1 MHVGGEG
8 LTLLSGQESSYG
20 TFVRDKNGEV
30 KVRSVSFIDEL
41 SMRWM
46 DGKNADRILHRW
58 SRHVTVTLAARR
70 NRSDNSPKSFPQ
82 QLRVRVEYSAQ
93 PAEPIAPV
101 SCPHYR
107 YFIYRYNTNIHTL
120 HTPSFCRIYINFILY
135 QKLDARL

>member
-58 SRHVTVTLAARR
+58 SRHVTVTLAACR

-107 YFIYRYNTNIHTL
+107 YYIYRYDTNIHTP
-120 HTPSFCRIYINFILY
+120 HTQNFCRIYINFILY

>member
-20 TFVRDKNGEV
+20 TLVRDKNGEV

-41 SMRWM
+41 SMRCM

-82 QLRVRVEYSAQ
+82 QLRVLVEYSAQ
-93 PAEPIAPV
+93 PAGPIAPV
-101 SCPHYR
+101 SSPHYR
-107 YFIYRYNTNIHTL
+107 YYIYRYDTNIHMP
-120 HTPSFCRIYINFILY
+120 HTPNFCRIYINFILY

>member
-20 TFVRDKNGEV
+20 TLVRDKNGEV

-58 SRHVTVTLAARR
+58 SRHVTVTLTARR

-107 YFIYRYNTNIHTL
+107 YYIYRYDTNIHTP
-120 HTPSFCRIYINFILY
+120 HTQNFCRIYINFILY